1 MLNVKDNPNSSWI
14 EDNIL
19 LRQAML
25 AMGVDFIDSGRGTLD
40 KVAET
45 YCKYTEMT
53 NISYC
58 KEVL

>member
-1 MLNVKDNPNSSWI
+1 
-14 EDNIL
+14 
-19 LRQAML
+19 ML